1 MQKEMKHFMTNNVFE
16 PTSEKATTK
25 ITTKRQQKANLQTI

>member
-16 PTSEKATTK
+16 PTSENATTK
-25 ITTKRQQKANLQTI
+25 ITTKRQQKVQTI